1 MENGAIVLT
10 DGQLHEYY
18 GKTAHGLITG
28 MSRYPI
34 QAVIDHIHAGKD
46 AGEVIDGKI
55 KNIPVFSSIDEA
67 LEKLPRKP
75 THCIIGVATRGGFIT
90 TSLQSAL
97 KTAIKNQLC
106 IVNGL
111 HEQVAEH
118 PNLKSLITQYQAK
131 VIDIRKPKHFKEL
144 QTWQG
149 NIQKI
154 RTPRIAVLGT
164 DCAIGKRTTTQMLY
178 TQCRR
183 SGISTEMIYT
193 GQTGWLQGFKYGF
206 IFDST
211 LNDFVSGELEHAVVS
226 CVKEAQPELIL
237 FEGQSALRNPSGPC
251 GAEFICSGG
260 AKGVILQYVP
270 GRKYFNHGDK
280 VFFPLPSLTEEIELI
295 KLYGAKVLAVTLNT
309 SSLNGETWQSAKQ
322 RINDETGLSVICPR
336 EEGVDLLIPI
346 VRNYIDQH
354 NSYEVV
360 NEN

>member
-1 MENGAIVLT
+1 MENSAIVLT

-34 QAVIDHIHAGKD
+34 QAVIDHTHAGKD
-46 AGEVIDGKI
+46 AGEVIDGKNR
-55 KNIPVFSSIDEA
+55 NIPVFSSIDEA
-67 LEKLPRKP
+67 LKKLHRKP
-75 THCIIGVATRGGFIT
+75 THCIIGVATRGGVIT
-90 TSLQSAL
+90 ASLQSAL
-97 KTAIKNQLC
+97 KTAVKSQLC

-118 PNLKSLITQYQAK
+118 PNLKPLIAQYKAK

-149 NIQKI
+149 NIQNI
-154 RTPRIAVLGT
+154 RTPRIAVLGI

-193 GQTGWLQGFKYGF
+193 GQTGWLQGFRYGF

-260 AKGVILQYVP
+260 ARGVILQYVP

-280 VFFPLPSLTEEIELI
+280 VFYPLPSLTEEIELI

-309 SSLNGETWQSAKQ
+309 SSLNGETWQSAKL

-336 EEGVDLLIPI
+336 EEGVDFLIPI
-346 VRNYIDQH
+346 VKSYIEQH
-354 NSYEVV
+354 NSPEVV